1 MIKPLPS
8 SSDTSAS
15 TPVSTGYFSLVLGGP
30 LYQLL
35 LRIRLATPALGLLR
49 RRMLVIPALAWLP
62 LLALAAFEGHAL
74 GGTGVPLLLDV
85 ETYARFL
92 VAMPL
97 LILAEPVVHS
107 WTRDI
112 VRQFHERGVVTD
124 GPMPSFQAAVDS
136 TAKLRDST
144 TVELALLALVFLAG
158 PWLWQYGMALHTD
171 TWYAVVDDGRI
182 NLTRAGWWFVHVSA
196 PMFQFVLLRWWF
208 RLAIWWRFLWQVS
221 RLSLDVRAAHPD
233 RSGGLGFLGEGVYG
247 FMPVLFAQGVV
258 VSGLI
263 ASRVLT
269 GARTAVEFRG
279 EIALLVL
286 LLVAQVLIPMLFF
299 VPDLIAARREGLLR
313 YGALAAAHVRE
324 FERKWMGASMPTDER
339 LLGSADISSL
349 ADMAG
354 SSDVVR
360 EMRPVPFDLRALLQ
374 LVVVAAAPFLPLVLT
389 VIPLAELLQ
398 RVVGMVL

>member
-1 MIKPLPS
+1 MKPLHATPEA
-8 SSDTSAS
+8 SAGNAAI
-15 TPVSTGYFSLVLGGP
+15 PEDFSLILGGP
-30 LYQLL
+30 LYQLFL
-35 LRIRLATPALGLLR
+35 KTRLARPPLQLLH

-62 LLALAAFEGHAL
+62 LLALTVFEGHAL
-74 GGTGVPLLLDV
+74 GGVRVPFLLDV

-92 VAMPL
+92 VAMPF

-107 WTRDI
+107 WTRET
-112 VRQFHERGVVTD
+112 VWQFRERGIV
-124 GPMPSFQAAVDS
+124 PAEAMPRFQAAVDS
-136 TAKLRDST
+136 AMRLRNST
-144 TVELALLALVFLAG
+144 TAELVLLIAVFALT
-158 PWLWQYGMALHTD
+158 PWLWQHGMALQTD
-171 TWYAVVDDGRI
+171 TWYATADEGRI
-182 NLTRAGWWFVHVSA
+182 DLTRAGWWFVHVSA
-196 PMFQFVLLRWWF
+196 PMFQFLLLRWWF

-221 RLSLDVRAAHPD
+221 RLSLELKAAHPD
-233 RSGGLGFLGEGVYG
+233 RSGGLGFMGDGVYG

-269 GARTAVEFRG
+269 GARAAVEFRG
-279 EIALLVL
+279 EIALLIV

-299 VPDLIAARREGLLR
+299 VPDLIAARREGLRR
-313 YGALAAAHVRE
+313 YGALAATHVRD
-324 FERKWMGASMPTDER
+324 FERKWLGANTPTDEA
-339 LLGSADISSL
+339 LLGSVDISSM

-360 EMRPVPFDLRALLQ
+360 EMRPVPFDLRVLLQ
-374 LVVVAAAPFLPLVLT
+374 LVAISAAPFLPLVLT

>member
-1 MIKPLPS
+1 
-8 SSDTSAS
+8 
-15 TPVSTGYFSLVLGGP
+15 
-30 LYQLL
+30 
-35 LRIRLATPALGLLR
+35 
-49 RRMLVIPALAWLP
+49 MLVIPALAWLP
-62 LLALAAFEGHAL
+62 LVALAAFEGHAL
-74 GGTGVPLLLDV
+74 GGIGVPLLLDV

-112 VRQFHERGVVTD
+112 VRQFRERGVVQD
-124 GPMPSFQAAVDS
+124 GSMPRFQAAVDS
-136 TAKLRDST
+136 ATRWRNST
-144 TVELALLALVFLAG
+144 TVELVLLVSVFLLG

-171 TWYAVVDDGRI
+171 TWYAAVDDGRI
-182 NLTRAGWWFVHVSA
+182 DLTRAGWWLAHVSA
-196 PMFQFVLLRWWF
+196 PIFQFLLLRWWF

-247 FMPVLFAQGVV
+247 FMPMLFAQGAV

-269 GARTAVEFRG
+269 GARAAVEFRG
-279 EIALLVL
+279 EIALLVM

-313 YGALAAAHVRE
+313 YGALAATHVRE
-324 FERKWMGASMPTDER
+324 FERKWTGASMPTDEA
-339 LLGSADISSL
+339 LLGSVDISSL

-360 EMRPVPFDLRALLQ
+360 EMHPVPFDLRVLVQLL
-374 LVVVAAAPFLPLVLT
+374 AISAAPFLPLVLT